1 VTKTGRD
8 GSAVAEVTPGGG
20 TGNDARPGWQ
30 VAHMKSAAGDHLGED
45 ADDLIGDL
53 RAMRRPRVFIIS
65 GPSGVGKDAVI
76 EQLRRRFPDAFFA
89 VTATTRDR
97 RPGEIDGVHYFFLSE
112 DDFRQR
118 QAEGEFLETAT
129 VYGNLYGVLKGPV
142 RAALARGQDVFVKVD
157 VQGAAEIERIIPQA
171 VSIFLSPESA
181 GTLLQR
187 LKHRKT
193 DDPAELMT
201 RFATATREL
210 AAATR
215 FDYVIFNR
223 QDRLEQ
229 ALHEIAAVVR
239 AESCRTS
246 QAEIHL

>member
-1 VTKTGRD
+1 
-8 GSAVAEVTPGGG
+8 
-20 TGNDARPGWQ
+20 
-30 VAHMKSAAGDHLGED
+30 MKSAAGDHLGED